1 MVIVS
6 TSSGLVPPAT
16 SCLSYSSYNVCC
28 FSDIW
33 TIPWREVGLG
43 KLRVTQLVKKYP
55 AFMEYEESLPRSQE
69 SVINISIKN
78 KNDKN
83 KNKNSYI
90 Q

>member
-1 MVIVS
+1 
-6 TSSGLVPPAT
+6 
-16 SCLSYSSYNVCC
+16 
-28 FSDIW
+28 
-33 TIPWREVGLG
+33 
-43 KLRVTQLVKKYP
+43 
-55 AFMEYEESLPRSQE
+55 MEYEESLPRSQE